1 MYEDQRL
8 DNFTTG
14 ELFSY

>member
-8 DNFTTG
+8 PTQSERPFWG
-14 ELFSY
+14 